1 MITSRT
7 LRKLS
12 VLCLLCLA
20 ICAPVFASTVTLT
33 PPTSSFVGYGAG
45 GTRGDIITTSSSF
58 AITSIGIEAQ
68 INNGDSLT
76 FTAYVWSSDGLSGIT
91 PLMTGT
97 PTVVTGDGT
106 LQFYDLPIS
115 FTLSTGSFY
124 DIGVD
129 FGSFNSPSL
138 QINYYFFAAGNNPP
152 FTVDSITV
160 YDGEESHGGPSN
172 SLTPNLRL
180 NGSGGSTPEPGTL
193 VLLGTGAF
201 GLLGSIRRK
210 LIG

>member
-1 MITSRT
+1 MTR
-7 LRKLS
+7 
-12 VLCLLCLA
+12 LCLFSLLCLA
-20 ICAPVFASTVTLT
+20 VCSPAFATSVTLT
-33 PPTSSFVGYGAG
+33 PPTGSYVGLGAG

-58 AITSIGIEAQ
+58 AITSIGIEAE
-68 INNGDSLT
+68 INSGDSLT
-76 FTAYVWSSDGLSGIT
+76 FTAYVWSSDGSNGIA

-106 LQFYDLPIS
+106 LKFYDLPIS
-115 FTLSTGSFY
+115 YTLGAGPYF

-138 QINYYFFAAGNNPP
+138 QINYYFFQAGSNAP

-180 NGSGGSTPEPGTL
+180 NGSGGTTPEPGTL

-210 LIG
+210 LVG

>member
-1 MITSRT
+1 MTSNRTT
-7 LRKLS
+7 LRSWL
-12 VLCLLCLA
+12 LCLLSLA
-20 ICAPVFASTVTLT
+20 VCASAFAASVTLT
-33 PPTSSFVGYGAG
+33 PPTTSFVGFGAG
-45 GTRGDIITTSSSF
+45 GTRGDIVTTSSSF

-68 INNGDSLT
+68 INTGASLT
-76 FTAYVWSSDGLSGIT
+76 FTAYVWSSDGFDGIT

-115 FTLSTGSFY
+115 FTLGAGPFY

-129 FGSFNSPSL
+129 FNSFNDPNL
-138 QINYYFFAAGNNPP
+138 QINYYFFAAGSNAP

-160 YDGEESHGGPSN
+160 YDGEESHCGPCN

-180 NGSGGSTPEPGTL
+180 NGSGGTTPEPGTL

-210 LIG
+210 LVG